1 MGNRVKRVGLLF
13 LLCATYALAC
23 HADWFKGKV
32 VNAETGE
39 PLANASVNSDLNSE
53 QGWKIHN
60 STETDSTG
68 CFVINSNWEGRIIFT
83 FSNIGYK
90 KFRKVDYS
98 YGKEVK
104 DTTDLGIIKLSPTT
118 LMMKEVE
125 VKANIPRITMQ
136 GDTIVF
142 HPEAFKLKEGDRL
155 DKLIKKLPGVEN
167 RDGKL
172 YWDNKPIRLMMN
184 GKNVFGGDQ
193 IINEL
198 PAEVAKN
205 IKLYNRKSELA
216 RHTGQDDGTED
227 NVLDIQIKPGFLD
240 KWYGIMDAY
249 YQTTDRYMFDVTANK
264 LSDHDPQMVYLQAN
278 NRNRY
283 IDKVMRMSMD
293 RNIDCD
299 GKSQYGSYNYE
310 HNWLTKGAEALSNNR
325 FDISA
330 NMGHSDGWGTETTST
345 ETFFPNE
352 DRTMSLSSAYN
363 NDHTLTPQLSS
374 KLFAYTDTANS
385 VQVDVTASYEKTRGI
400 NNEEGASY
408 SFQPDQFQ
416 YYPLATAMGA
426 KPGDPLYEHLVTRN
440 RNYQRSDG
448 DSRNLTASYAWTHYL
463 GKKGSFSVSGNT
475 VLGGEND
482 DKYLHRQLEYLRE
495 GRMEDQWQRYDYTQ
509 HNLETHLEAAF
520 DYWLTKHVYF
530 YVSDNV
536 GYTRQRS
543 QRNVFADTYS
553 SATNE
558 GGAATTP
565 DPDNLLDATTRTW
578 INQLTVKS
586 TIRPAKGIM
595 LMPQFDWTLQH
606 DDAAYRYGQLDTTA
620 VRNSQLFAPSFFLKW
635 KINRAHNLD
644 LRFAYS
650 TTVPEINQTFAF
662 RNTID
667 PLTVSTG
674 NAMLRNTHSHTTAFA
689 YHRLWLRK
697 QIVLS
702 LNASYTKNINPL
714 GTLFSYNTLTGV
726 YTYKPVN
733 VKGGDQW
740 EIGVNYDQGLGADFR
755 LMNKLS
761 LTTSQAY
768 GYLTLLEND
777 REASSLP
784 ALNRQKRFGLDNQLE
799 FSYEVEKL
807 QMALYDNLN
816 WSRYRYDASAY
827 NTHPLENSLGMYAT
841 ISLGQFEIWLKAE
854 DKFRSGYQTT
864 ASNGHRILANGYVSY
879 KFCKNKCSLMLY
891 VQDIFNKDILY
902 YTDYNAYRRQEVND
916 DMMHHYAYLKFT
928 YRFDAKEQKRKKK

>member
-1 MGNRVKRVGLLF
+1 MGNRVKRVGLLL
-13 LLCATYALAC
+13 LLCAIYALAC

-53 QGWKIHN
+53 QGWKIHS

-104 DTTDLGIIKLSPTT
+104 DTTDLGIIKLNPTT

-283 IDKVMRMSMD
+283 IDKNMRMSMD

-463 GKKGSFSVSGNT
+463 GKKGSFSVSG
-475 VLGGEND
+475 
-482 DKYLHRQLEYLRE
+482 
-495 GRMEDQWQRYDYTQ
+495 
-509 HNLETHLEAAF
+509 
-520 DYWLTKHVYF
+520 
-530 YVSDNV
+530 
-536 GYTRQRS
+536 
-543 QRNVFADTYS
+543 
-553 SATNE
+553 
-558 GGAATTP
+558 
-565 DPDNLLDATTRTW
+565 
-578 INQLTVKS
+578 
-586 TIRPAKGIM
+586 
-595 LMPQFDWTLQH
+595 
-606 DDAAYRYGQLDTTA
+606 
-620 VRNSQLFAPSFFLKW
+620 
-635 KINRAHNLD
+635 
-644 LRFAYS
+644 
-650 TTVPEINQTFAF
+650 
-662 RNTID
+662 
-667 PLTVSTG
+667 
-674 NAMLRNTHSHTTAFA
+674 
-689 YHRLWLRK
+689 
-697 QIVLS
+697 
-702 LNASYTKNINPL
+702 
-714 GTLFSYNTLTGV
+714 
-726 YTYKPVN
+726 
-733 VKGGDQW
+733 
-740 EIGVNYDQGLGADFR
+740 
-755 LMNKLS
+755 
-761 LTTSQAY
+761 
-768 GYLTLLEND
+768 
-777 REASSLP
+777 
-784 ALNRQKRFGLDNQLE
+784 
-799 FSYEVEKL
+799 
-807 QMALYDNLN
+807 
-816 WSRYRYDASAY
+816 
-827 NTHPLENSLGMYAT
+827 
-841 ISLGQFEIWLKAE
+841 
-854 DKFRSGYQTT
+854 
-864 ASNGHRILANGYVSY
+864 IL
-879 KFCKNKCSLMLY
+879 C
-891 VQDIFNKDILY
+891 
-902 YTDYNAYRRQEVND
+902 
-916 DMMHHYAYLKFT
+916 
-928 YRFDAKEQKRKKK
+928 